1 MSESK
6 YKFVG
11 DVHAGAIGDKA
22 QGILMN
28 KHTSD
33 VGDLE
38 SLMQELRQ
46 LREVMKG
53 EASNAEQFQ
62 ALAHVAEAEEEAKK
76 GNKEK
81 ALKALQLGGKWA
93 LDVATKIG
101 TSLAGAYLKQTLGL

>member
-6 YKFVG
+6 YNFVG
-11 DVHAGAIGDKA
+11 DVNAGAIGDKA
-22 QGILMN
+22 QGILIN
-28 KHTSD
+28 KHVSD
-33 VGDLE
+33 IADLG

-62 ALAHVAEAEEEAKK
+62 ALAHIAEAEEEAEK

-81 ALKALQLGGKWA
+81 AFKALQSGGKWA
-93 LDVATKIG
+93 LDVATKVG
-101 TSLAGAYLKQTLGL
+101 TSLVSAYLKQTLEL